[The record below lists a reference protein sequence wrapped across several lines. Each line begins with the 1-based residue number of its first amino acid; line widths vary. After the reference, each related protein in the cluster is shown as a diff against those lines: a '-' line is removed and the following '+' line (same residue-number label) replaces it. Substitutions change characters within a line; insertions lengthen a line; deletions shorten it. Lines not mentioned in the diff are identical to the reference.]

1 MMNGSALP
9 AFRDSAAT
17 HQPRLKC
24 GGECP
29 VYDNH
34 LDEVTDRSWPP
45 ADGLASTSGFDPFWP
60 FADDSYRAGERARQT
75 QSRYDPDA

>member
-34 LDEVTDRSWPP
+34 LDEVTDRSWSIPLKNS
-45 ADGLASTSGFDPFWP
+45 DFWRP
-60 FADDSYRAGERARQT
+60 
-75 QSRYDPDA
+75 

>member
-24 GGECP
+24 GGE
-29 VYDNH
+29 
-34 LDEVTDRSWPP
+34 
-45 ADGLASTSGFDPFWP
+45 
-60 FADDSYRAGERARQT
+60 
-75 QSRYDPDA
+75 